1 MDELDKGNIWI
12 FLTRTICFCSIGKPF
27 IVWDSDF
34 FICNFERRWNRL
46 LKIWPVVC
54 WLGRFL
60 GGIRKNTGHF
70 DNLNASDKVI
80 YANLNNKVCASLV
93 IMRDKV
99 NLEEPAN
106 SVINSPQTRRCGLA
120 CPLCFYLYRLHWVK
134 KVPACVLE
142 KRESKKLTSSRSLN
156 LV

>member
-1 MDELDKGNIWI
+1 M
-12 FLTRTICFCSIGKPF
+12 
-27 IVWDSDF
+27 
-34 FICNFERRWNRL
+34 

-80 YANLNNKVCASLV
+80 YANLNNKVCASLL

-134 KVPACVLE
+134 KSSCLCIRE
-142 KRESKKLTSSRSLN
+142 KREQKVNFFSLLKPCLMVCLLENFSN
-156 LV
+156 LNPLCYLILK